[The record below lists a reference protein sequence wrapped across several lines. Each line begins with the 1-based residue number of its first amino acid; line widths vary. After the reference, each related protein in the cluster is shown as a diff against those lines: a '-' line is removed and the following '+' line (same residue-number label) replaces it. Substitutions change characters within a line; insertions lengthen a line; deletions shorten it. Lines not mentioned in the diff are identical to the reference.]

1 MALNRLSPN
10 TAMSEWLLMSRS
22 SVSHQL
28 MWGGGLGGGYVPY
41 VSLTSETIPL
51 WELRQALLH
60 SLSTHPTWAQPQWGK
75 ATQVSHRVSTPPTER
90 GNINP
95 VISQAAFQLLPALLL
110 RCVADGCP
118 EAFVTNASM
127 KKHMAR
133 VHQKKKPYQARRFW
147 HFYPSVLSLPFNLFL
162 LV

>member
-10 TAMSEWLLMSRS
+10 TTMSEWLLISRS

-28 MWGGGLGGGYVPY
+28 MLGGGWLCAVCFSNLRNHSP
-41 VSLTSETIPL
+41 VRAATSAF
-51 WELRQALLH
+51 ALAIN
-60 SLSTHPTWAQPQWGK
+60 SPDMSSTTVGK
-75 ATQVSHRVSTPPTER
+75 SHTSKPSCFNLPER

-133 VHQKKKPYQARRFW
+133 VHQKKKLCRVRRFW
-147 HFYPSVLSLPFNLFL
+147 HFELIFFSLSLPF
-162 LV
+162 